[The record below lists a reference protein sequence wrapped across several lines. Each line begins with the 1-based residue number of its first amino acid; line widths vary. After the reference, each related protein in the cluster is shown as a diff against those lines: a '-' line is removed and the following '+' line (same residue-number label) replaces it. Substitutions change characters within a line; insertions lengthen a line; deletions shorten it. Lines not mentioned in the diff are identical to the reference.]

1 MGEERRKQLLL
12 RPSRHLVVH
21 QRSVV
26 ARVVDSAV
34 LPEVEGFEVGFEGTE
49 EDTAV
54 EVELVI
60 KVAEVVVVVVGS
72 VVDRADTRTER
83 LLSMH
88 HRVQVEEVVTVE
100 VGLTTA
106 ETGTAVV
113 AMVAEAATGEVGIAT
128 RIEVEETTTILASDI
143 TTATAMTIH
152 VRNGGTRQAAK
163 FVLSVWYV
171 GGYRSSHV
179 FHEFDCRQGNMVI
192 RQHLGLSAAERFQSI
207 CDSTSSNYTGQD
219 GIRVVTRPRH
229 RKGSGSGPSRSP
241 LAVLSLS
248 RYRSLRTTRYDANL
262 PRCLDQG
269 SQGRSVVYTRTQPS
283 LYLSYISHP
292 L

>member
-1 MGEERRKQLLL
+1 MGEERRKQQLL

-26 ARVVDSAV
+26 ALVADSAV
-34 LPEVEGFEVGFEGTE
+34 LLEVEGFEVGFEGTE

-60 KVAEVVVVVVGS
+60 KVAEVVVVGGS

-83 LLSMH
+83 LLSTH
-88 HRVQVEEVVTVE
+88 HRVRVEEVVTVE

-143 TTATAMTIH
+143 TTATAMTIR

-192 RQHLGLSAAERFQSI
+192 R
-207 CDSTSSNYTGQD
+207 
-219 GIRVVTRPRH
+219 
-229 RKGSGSGPSRSP
+229 
-241 LAVLSLS
+241 
-248 RYRSLRTTRYDANL
+248 
-262 PRCLDQG
+262 
-269 SQGRSVVYTRTQPS
+269 
-283 LYLSYISHP
+283 
-292 L
+292 